1 MTSKATMMMTR
12 RQDGFSLVE
21 LMVAM
26 TVTLIVSGAIYG
38 LLASGSNAFRREPE
52 VADRQQNIRIAMD
65 LISRDVFNA
74 GAALPPFSQVFTRAD
89 LGGAGLCTG
98 ALGVNGCGDPG
109 SLGPAAAGTRAPGDG
124 GDPSSNSDVLQ
135 LLSTDENCPA
145 LPICDVPNP
154 VGTAG
159 IVVARQPIPACIS
172 QPGVALLT
180 NAVVQPADQLFTV
193 QTVAPA
199 GASPQA
205 CPGGGG
211 DSAQNGVLTL
221 GAPLVPWGPAGT
233 IALPVPGG
241 DPNLFLYG
249 GQVVRYRVAASP
261 DPQDQSPVLWRS
273 ATGLYDTNG
282 VVQPEPGEPGFP
294 GAGSPWQLVA
304 RGIEDLQVEY
314 MGGDGQWHNLPP
326 VAAANDWNGLVRQ
339 VRITLSA
346 RVTAANLQGETAAA
360 GTGPNAI
367 RGELTT
373 VVSPRAAFRE
383 LQMGNQIR

>member
-109 SLGPAAAGTRAPGDG
+109 SLGATAAAARAPGDG
-124 GDPSSNSDVLQ
+124 GDTSTDSDVLE
-135 LLSTDENCPA
+135 LLSTDESCPA
-145 LPICDVPNP
+145 LPVCGVPDP
-154 VGTAG
+154 VGSAG
-159 IVVARQPIPACIS
+159 RVWVRQPVPACIS
-172 QPGVALLT
+172 VPGIALLT
-180 NAVVQPADQLFTV
+180 NVVVQPADQLFAV

-199 GASPQA
+199 GAGTSP
-205 CPGGGG
+205 CGTGTG
-211 DSAQNGVLTL
+211 DNGSLEL
-221 GAPLVPWGPAGT
+221 GAPLAPWGPAGAM
-233 IALPVPGG
+233 ALPVAGG

-249 GQVVRYRVAASP
+249 GQVIRYRIAASP

-273 ATGLYDTNG
+273 ATGLYNTSG

-314 MGGDGQWHNLPP
+314 MGGDGLWHNLPP
-326 VAAANDWNGLVRQ
+326 VAATNDWNGLVRQ

-346 RVTAANLQGETAAA
+346 RVTAANLQGQTIAA

>member
-1 MTSKATMMMTR
+1 MR
-12 RQDGFSLVE
+12 RQNGFSLVE

-74 GAALPPFSQVFTRAD
+74 GAALPAFSQVFTRVD

-109 SLGPAAAGTRAPGDG
+109 SLGPAAAAARAPGDA
-124 GDPSSNSDVLQ
+124 GDTSTDSDVLEI
-135 LLSTDENCPA
+135 LSTDENCPA
-145 LPICDVPNP
+145 LPVCGTPNP
-154 VGTAG
+154 VGTPG
-159 IVVARQPIPACIS
+159 TVVTRQPIPGCVA
-172 QPGVALLT
+172 QPGIALLT
-180 NAVVQPADQLFTV
+180 DADQLFTV
-193 QTVAPA
+193 QSIAPA

-205 CPGGGG
+205 CPGGAGN
-211 DSAQNGVLTL
+211 SAENGVLTL
-221 GAPLVPWGPAGT
+221 GAPLAPWGPAGT
-233 IALPVPGG
+233 IPLPVPGG

-249 GQVVRYRVAASP
+249 AQIVRYRIAASP
-261 DPQDQSPVLWRS
+261 DPLDQSPVLWRS
-273 ATGLYDTNG
+273 ASGLYNSSG
-282 VVQPEPGEPGFP
+282 VAQPEPGEAGFP

-314 MGGDGQWHNLPP
+314 MGGDGLWHNLPP
-326 VAAANDWNGLVRQ
+326 LAAANDRNSLVRQ
-339 VRITLSA
+339 VRVTLSA
-346 RVTAANLQGETAAA
+346 RVTAANLQGETTAA

-373 VVSPRAAFRE
+373 VVSPRAAFHE